1 MLNEL
6 IGSLCV
12 GDKYGNVI
20 HLYERDCS
28 IQRRHQ
34 KVVEIAPAAQL
45 DPHLRDRLTADSVN
59 LARQVQV
66 KTSDRWQHWLFSKA
80 YANGDLQKFMVKK
93 ECMDKL
99 TAQTLN
105 LFHLN
110 NLILPLNLTDYILK
124 M

>member
-6 IGSLCV
+6 IGPLCV

-34 KVVEIAPAAQL
+34 KVVEIAPASLL
-45 DPHLRDRLTADSVN
+45 DQHIRDRLTADSVN

-66 KTSDRWQHWLFSKA
+66 KTSDRRQRWLFSKPS
-80 YANGDLQKFMVKK
+80 ANIDLQKIGVRRM
-93 ECMDKL
+93 
-99 TAQTLN
+99 
-105 LFHLN
+105 
-110 NLILPLNLTDYILK
+110 YG
-124 M
+124 